1 MTRPYLFAFSAIAAT
16 VATVA
21 CTSMSQ
27 GQPTRQ
33 GSSRAQTQSPSQ
45 PAASPATRPL
55 LGFSSFPYDV
65 TPAAIEKLY
74 QLGRENGQIF
84 VVQRDN
90 GVAWKEA
97 LNNEPLPAKVI
108 NDWSEFKRHRPAD
121 QPFYLAIAPLDFDRK
136 NLAGA
141 SPGSSVPNSI
151 KGAAFD
157 STAVK
162 TAYLNYCRAAV
173 KFFEPDYLNIGVE
186 AGELA
191 HRKPSSW
198 PAFARLIEHVRSNLK
213 EEFPN
218 LQIGISFG
226 LQSLMEPAAADLAKP
241 LVESCDFLGLSF
253 YPYMSDF
260 HEKFGAKKLA
270 SPPNE
275 WIAPLDWARSYT
287 TKPIAICETGYNS
300 TDISY
305 SPAKVN
311 LKGSPTS
318 QSQYVK
324 DLMRIANRDD
334 YLFVIWYFPVD
345 LDRVLKS
352 LPDGGGAAIL
362 WEDNGLFDKDLNPKP
377 AYAEW
382 QRGLNGD
389 IDEDPVTEALT
400 GGTGTSTG
408 GTTTTGTT
416 QGGSNEAPPVAT
428 MGFDTDDEL
437 FAAPAG
443 ATTKRSTETGPDGRP
458 AMEWSYSYSNKQWA
472 WASKQIGEGKL
483 ARSQT
488 VSFWVKSD
496 TSAPLVVQLKE
507 RDGESHSFQIT
518 PGKSWSKVTMS
529 LSSLTSD
536 ANSRKDG
543 VLDASRVVEIV
554 LADGAGPQGKKGKRR
569 VVFSR
574 WDFR

>member
-1 MTRPYLFAFSAIAAT
+1 MIRPNFFLLSAIVAT
-16 VATVA
+16 VASVA
-21 CTSMSQ
+21 CTSMTE
-27 GQPTRQ
+27 GKP
-33 GSSRAQTQSPSQ
+33 SRGGASRTTTTSQ
-45 PAASPATRPL
+45 PASTVATKPL
-55 LGFSSFPYDV
+55 LGFSTFPYDI
-65 TPAAIEKLY
+65 TGPAIENMYK
-74 QLGRENGQIF
+74 LGRENGQIF

-97 LNNEPLPAKVI
+97 LNNEPLPAKVL
-108 NDWSEFKRHRPAD
+108 NEWSDFKRHRPAN
-121 QPFYLAIAPLDFDRK
+121 QPFYLSIAPLDFDRK
-136 NLAGA
+136 NLAA
-141 SPGSSVPNSI
+141 ACDGSSMPGSI

-157 STAVK
+157 SSAVK

-191 HRKPSSW
+191 HRNPSKW
-198 PAFARLIEHVRSNLK
+198 PAFARLIDHVRSNLK
-213 EEFPN
+213 EEFPD

-226 LQSLMEPAAADLAKP
+226 LQSLMEPKAADLAKP

-260 HEKFGAKKLA
+260 HEKFGTAKLP

-275 WIAPLDWARSYT
+275 WTAPLEWVRSYT
-287 TKPIAICETGYNS
+287 SKPIAICETGYNS

-311 LKGSPTS
+311 LRGSQTM
-318 QSQYVK
+318 QAQYVK
-324 DLMRIANRDD
+324 DLMRIANRDN

-377 AYAEW
+377 AFAEW

-389 IDEDPVTEALT
+389 IDEEPATESVAT
-400 GGTGTSTG
+400 GNGTSTG

-416 QGGSNEAPPVAT
+416 TGGRITEPAVAT
-428 MGFDTDDEL
+428 LGFDAPTDM
-437 FAAPAG
+437 FAVPTG
-443 ATTKRSTETGPDGRP
+443 AAVTQSAEKGPDGGT
-458 AMEWSYSYSNKQWA
+458 AMEWSYPYSKKQWA
-472 WASKQIGEGKL
+472 WASKKVGEGKL
-483 ARSQT
+483 ARSNS

-496 TSAPLVVQLKE
+496 TSAPLIVQLKE
-507 RDGESHSFQIT
+507 KDGESHSFQIQ
-518 PGKSWSKVTMS
+518 PGTSWSKVTMS
-529 LSSLTSD
+529 MSSLSSD

-543 VLDASRVVEIV
+543 VLDMSRVVEIV
-554 LADGAGPQGKKGKRR
+554 VADGAGPQGKKGNRR